1 MKLLV
6 VFAFCVSIAYALPI
20 EEGSQ
25 VATEPFLTVVD
36 MEANSLDFENSDFVR
51 SKRQFGG

>member
-6 VFAFCVSIAYALPI
+6 VFAFCASIAYALPI

-25 VATEPFLTVVD
+25 VVAEPILAVVD
-36 MEANSLDFENSDFVR
+36 LEANSLDYENSDLAR